1 MIKLAK
7 PGMGNSGLGAL
18 ALGLWLCSSMVWA
31 MTAANTLIK
40 NQASATFKD
49 ETGQQYSVT
58 SNMVETLVQQV
69 AGIDLV
75 QDQTKRA
82 NIGGTEHFPH
92 ILTNVGN
99 GEDRYDLSFAEV
111 AATDNFDFGAGNV
124 TFYADLDQD
133 GQPDNLSSPI
143 TVTPLLA
150 AGESFAF
157 VAVAN
162 VPGTVNTGDLGQY
175 TLTGTSQFNTGIDA
189 TNTDT
194 VDVTNQA
201 IIDVTKSIS
210 ATSGAAGSGNYT
222 VTLSYRNPSSTD
234 ATEVALLDALPAGM
248 TYVAGS
254 GRWSETGALAL
265 SDADP
270 LDTHS
275 GPVSNIRYCAYD
287 SGNSCTGLPESG
299 FDADTDSNN

>member
-1 MIKLAK
+1 M
-7 PGMGNSGLGAL
+7 
-18 ALGLWLCSSMVWA
+18 
-31 MTAANTLIK
+31 
-40 NQASATFKD
+40 
-49 ETGQQYSVT
+49 
-58 SNMVETLVQQV
+58 
-69 AGIDLV
+69 
-75 QDQTKRA
+75 
-82 NIGGTEHFPH
+82 
-92 ILTNVGN
+92 
-99 GEDRYDLSFAEV
+99 
-111 AATDNFDFGAGNV
+111 
-124 TFYADLDQD
+124 
-133 GQPDNLSSPI
+133 
-143 TVTPLLA
+143 TPLLA